1 MMGKKKPFLPSV
13 SGLFKKTK
21 ESQNIDESE
30 MPEAQLTSKDL
41 VHACAMLQYCKKFH
55 FDNKQPDDLCRK
67 LFSIAEEH
75 VAPDV
80 EVVMAFMAEYPQG
93 EPCACAFAIHKLI
106 IASQKKTIEI
116 PTKQIGMIF
125 LSGKG
130 PAKTLSILCGGQIYS
145 LVVEHAQADTL
156 LDFLQRSKDACMADI
171 KSKIS
176 DEAKIKKYP
185 LPSRIDGHPIQY
197 AYIENIDPQTGIDI
211 TQDILDGEE
220 RVVEIHSSSENIELL
235 WNGKVFGIIHDPK
248 KAEMVSDWQ
257 RKGLPCHAVLLS
269 NGDQV
274 NLRFYRDKRIGNEF
288 REQTIVALSSYKS
301 AAKQEVI
308 EFLENGDELQLEENY
323 DKDDAVDVIPRHDLD
338 KIGSLPKN
346 IAAKYLQE
354 GAFGAFYERGD
365 EDDDGIIK
373 PYIRIFW

>member
-30 MPEAQLTSKDL
+30 MPEAKLTSKDL

-354 GAFGAFYERGD
+354 GAFGAFYEYGE
-365 EDDDGIIK
+365 EDDEGIIT
-373 PYIRIFW
+373 PYIRIYW